1 MAIDNDGKAG
11 RVFYQR
17 VGRTLMF
24 IDYLEENN
32 RTLYSREL
40 FTVGQLSDDKHT
52 VHNGRLK
59 QALVELRGSRRT
71 PSECVFVT
79 RVRPEANCKE
89 GYDYVRLV
97 GFAAICFSCL
107 VRVLLFLFYS
117 ACVSELVFQFG
128 KLISVTCLGPPF
140 VLIFFTV
147 LVLIIICSLL
157 YLGQRT

>member
-1 MAIDNDGKAG
+1 MALDNDNRAG

-52 VHNGRLK
+52 VHNGHLK

-89 GYDYVRLV
+89 GYDYMRLV
-97 GFAAICFSCL
+97 SVAPGGFCCL
-107 VRVLLFLFYS
+107 
-117 ACVSELVFQFG
+117 A
-128 KLISVTCLGPPF
+128 
-140 VLIFFTV
+140 
-147 LVLIIICSLL
+147 
-157 YLGQRT
+157 